1 MKKTIG
7 VLVFTKI
14 GTKTSL
20 MTSEFEFWNTFKKFN
35 PDIDFVFIP
44 VSEFTRKSIMKN
56 RHLLNFP
63 VSILQVSGEL
73 DLHKIDGLS
82 GVFTY
87 LTRNTFFGGKLDE
100 PCVTNYRICAYATTH
115 LKIPLFVRTPDSEYP
130 YYDYR
135 RMVIE
140 RIESNI
146 PSTPQFIE
154 RNRKS
159 IERIG
164 PDYID
169 YSRTYFVANGNVK
182 LYDWVV
188 DVAYHDVP
196 ERFRLPESEVIKK
209 NSIYVS
215 DGILFNVPI
224 YTKRY
229 SHFETKTKI
238 NRFLFIGFLQGSVS
252 KRRLI
257 VLNKMFSNKIQEIP
271 MDIIGPGA
279 SDLTINRSDIQLM
292 DKSIFGDTY
301 FEMLNQYLAY
311 IFIGKGNSINKYIN
325 KTIWDCFSAKCPI
338 VVYSP
343 CDQNRLL
350 FKNDEFYFE
359 TEEELRKIYENL
371 QNESIRNRWIEEQRQ
386 ELQRILDEVMDPMFS
401 FHDYC
406 QDTKVIKPDMKLEP
420 LF

>member
-1 MKKTIG
+1 
-7 VLVFTKI
+7 
-14 GTKTSL
+14 
-20 MTSEFEFWNTFKKFN
+20 
-35 PDIDFVFIP
+35 
-44 VSEFTRKSIMKN
+44 
-56 RHLLNFP
+56 
-63 VSILQVSGEL
+63 
-73 DLHKIDGLS
+73 
-82 GVFTY
+82 
-87 LTRNTFFGGKLDE
+87 
-100 PCVTNYRICAYATTH
+100 
-115 LKIPLFVRTPDSEYP
+115 
-130 YYDYR
+130 
-135 RMVIE
+135 
-140 RIESNI
+140 
-146 PSTPQFIE
+146 
-154 RNRKS
+154 
-159 IERIG
+159 
-164 PDYID
+164 
-169 YSRTYFVANGNVK
+169 
-182 LYDWVV
+182 
-188 DVAYHDVP
+188 
-196 ERFRLPESEVIKK
+196 
-209 NSIYVS
+209 
-215 DGILFNVPI
+215 
-224 YTKRY
+224 
-229 SHFETKTKI
+229 
-238 NRFLFIGFLQGSVS
+238 
-252 KRRLI
+252 
-257 VLNKMFSNKIQEIP
+257 MFSNKIQEIP